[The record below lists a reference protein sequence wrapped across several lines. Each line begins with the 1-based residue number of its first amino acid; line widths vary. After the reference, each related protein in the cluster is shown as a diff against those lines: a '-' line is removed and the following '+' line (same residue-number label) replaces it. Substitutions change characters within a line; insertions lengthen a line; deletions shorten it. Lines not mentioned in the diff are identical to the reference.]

1 MLIRYTCR
9 DMWNSRGRR
18 STCKTT
24 KWSRPCLEAL
34 SNVSTVNSWFLTLSD
49 SYVWENASST
59 VAYVR
64 DCCSCLELWTT
75 GTRRTER
82 VEQNGPGC
90 EKKGTRIACMVCVF
104 GGKERKTTHRQ
115 CYIYI
120 KAARRGP
127 FVRKLINFSWMSR
140 SPRWCFLSK
149 SWYNNGISGFLFQ
162 KSDWMLGREKDGMQ
176 MHVYFMIYKRVGLVR
191 NFDSPFRSF
200 CSNDSLNNESD
211 KSMYENVWQVE
222 APWKWGNP
230 CSLDTV

>member
-1 MLIRYTCR
+1 MRKRFIHCCVRTRLLLLSGTL
-9 DMWNSRGRR
+9 DHWNEEDGTSG
-18 STCKTT
+18 T
-24 KWSRPCLEAL
+24 KWTR
-34 SNVSTVNSWFLTLSD
+34 
-49 SYVWENASST
+49 
-59 VAYVR
+59 
-64 DCCSCLELWTT
+64 LW
-75 GTRRTER
+75 
-82 VEQNGPGC
+82 
-90 EKKGTRIACMVCVF
+90 KKGTRIACMVCVF

-149 SWYNNGISGFLFQ
+149 SWYNNGISGYLFQ